1 MAEDLIPKQIIMLVT
16 IVGGLLCI
24 YGSQLTLIGGIL
36 AIVASVLATIYG
48 TNTLR
53 HVGKYSL
60 GTGVPSITYMLAA
73 VALVSYVAAL
83 ILSIYLN
90 LPILF
95 PILAMVIVIMLSFIV
110 SLICKYI
117 FKIQVEILHK
127 SFMSISIATLLLLVA
142 MSSLIAQTY
151 SSSVIYEK
159 VIQNGI
165 ILLIMIMAVMA
176 IQNPYNSCM
185 GPNEDQYRTLSL
197 SCSNAF
203 LMLMITSI
211 ISMLNTQYWIVYLLI
226 SLIGWMI
233 FFRKY
238 VIYTKQQAASIRS
251 FGLWPMDDGDD

>member
-16 IVGGLLCI
+16 IIVGLLCI

-211 ISMLNTQYWIVYLLI
+211 ISMLNTQYWIVYLMI

>member
-16 IVGGLLCI
+16 IMGGLLCI

-211 ISMLNTQYWIVYLLI
+211 ISMLNTQYWIVYLMI